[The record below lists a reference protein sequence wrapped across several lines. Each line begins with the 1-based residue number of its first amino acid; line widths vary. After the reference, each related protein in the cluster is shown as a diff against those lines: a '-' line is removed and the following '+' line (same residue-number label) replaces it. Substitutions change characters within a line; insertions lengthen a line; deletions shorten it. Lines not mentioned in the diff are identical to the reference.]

1 MNARKYLKLPFLT
14 KHFKDV
20 SLFTVN
26 LLFPNLQKRKGKF
39 FLSDKGPTKES
50 HCDIKYIPRTQ
61 VQLTP

>member
-26 LLFPNLQKRKGKF
+26 LLFPNLKKKEGQI
-39 FLSDKGPTKES
+39 LS
-50 HCDIKYIPRTQ
+50 
-61 VQLTP
+61 L